1 MLITAIVD
9 TENSIDLMIENAIQ
23 EASKPKETVTEA
35 SGLTFEFAQIWE
47 SSNPAEEG
55 NELEVDSDF
64 WAKMIA
70 QAQEEKEKM
79 AAQEVAESGRGA
91 KRRAKAAVVCKVTL
105 ACSLINSNCLP

>member
-1 MLITAIVD
+1 
-9 TENSIDLMIENAIQ
+9 MIENAIH
-23 EASKPKETVTEA
+23 EASKPKETVAES

-47 SSNPAEEG
+47 SSNQAEEG
-55 NELEVDSDF
+55 KELVDTDF

-91 KRRAKAAVVCKVTL
+91 KRRAKAAVVCKLLWHV
-105 ACSLINSNCLP
+105 CSFINK